1 MEGTWL
7 VERQYREEE
16 GELEE
21 RAEQGMDPSRKAS
34 LMNRGVVF
42 EFVKQSPQ
50 GKVGFQEK

>member
-1 MEGTWL
+1 MALEQ
-7 VERQYREEE
+7 RYREEE

-34 LMNRGVVF
+34 LMNRGIVF

-50 GKVGFQEK
+50 GKVRFQEK

>member
-7 VERQYREEE
+7 VERRYREEE

-34 LMNRGVVF
+34 LMNRGIVF
-42 EFVKQSPQ
+42 DL
-50 GKVGFQEK
+50 